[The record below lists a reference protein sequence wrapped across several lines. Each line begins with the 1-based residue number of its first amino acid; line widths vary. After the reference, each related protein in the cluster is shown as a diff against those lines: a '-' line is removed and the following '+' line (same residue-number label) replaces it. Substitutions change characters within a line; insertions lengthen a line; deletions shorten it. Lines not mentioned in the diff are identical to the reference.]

1 MSTSLSTA
9 EAIRCYQGAKIPLQG
24 DLTRDELLWTLR
36 RNQDIRISCYHR
48 NAEKGN
54 LRSQDVSDQYRERTS
69 DELREA
75 FRYARSTSHF
85 RELTKSVATLG
96 DQENFLHEVD
106 DATNDSTHWS
116 FYIPI
121 LIAGGLITAFL
132 ATVVVGIESGKKM
145 WIAIGLGA
153 VATGLS
159 LVLGYQIHTD
169 RFRNRLQ
176 EANNEPT
183 PR

>member
-1 MSTSLSTA
+1 MPTSLSTA
-9 EAIRCYQGAKIPLQG
+9 EAIRCYKGAKIPLQG
-24 DLTRDELLWTLR
+24 DLTKDKLLWTLR
-36 RNQDIRISCYHR
+36 RNQDIRVSCYHR
-48 NAEKGN
+48 NADLK
-54 LRSQDVSDQYRERTS
+54 LRSEDISDEYKVKTS

-106 DATNDSTHWS
+106 DATHDSTHWG
-116 FYIPI
+116 FYTPI
-121 LIAGGLITAFL
+121 LVLGGIITGIAAI
-132 ATVVVGIESGKKM
+132 VVGLESGKKM

-169 RFRNRLQ
+169 RFRNRLR